1 MHMADNCFSLS
12 YLQTALCSPWVLLL
26 AVLLTHPRSNSGA
39 SLASVLVVV
48 LVALLHK
55 GWEEKEASHSR
66 AAKCSSEILF
76 L

>member
-1 MHMADNCFSLS
+1 
-12 YLQTALCSPWVLLL
+12 
-26 AVLLTHPRSNSGA
+26 
-39 SLASVLVVV
+39 VVV

-66 AAKCSSEILF
+66 AAKCSGEILF